1 MPITVWHNK
10 SFMKYAIVNFTTK
23 DKAVLMPC
31 TICKV
36 AVVDNPFL
44 GVAYKMTQDDW
55 GPSKIVQ
62 PASPRLSNHRSTSV
76 GDILQLDNEEYYIV
90 ELIGFRKLSSEE
102 VSVITFNS

>member
-10 SFMKYAIVNFTTK
+10 SFMKYAIVNYTTK

-55 GPSKIVQ
+55 ETSSKIVQ
-62 PASPRLSNHRSTSV
+62 PVKPKLTNHRSTSV
-76 GDILQLDNEEYYIV
+76 GDILQLDNEYFIV
-90 ELIGFRKLSSEE
+90 EMVGFRKLSSEE
-102 VSVITFNS
+102 ISVITFNS